1 MKDYKLLLA
10 GLILLL
16 LIIFIAIF
24 TWLWTSNRK
33 NMDPL
38 PIMAIDNDSSSSTA
52 ALDDDE
58 NAIAKSTLHIQAEE
72 KLQAPLNDVIN
83 SFQSRYPHVN
93 IETNYTSSTAL
104 LSLSDSNFSDSHRT
118 DNERASYVI
127 NTDLII
133 ANSKLSKERLSP
145 LQEQLKAAQD
155 KRNQSKVN
163 SISAQDGTVEGSLS
177 ENNETD
183 TEVAAQAKS
192 DNTGTRSLISFSY
205 ALQDTQTVDGVVLTQ
220 NPAAI
225 NFRNFLLSSTG
236 QDILSQHNYDNI
248 DGYKNDMADLFKPTS
263 RAKQATGEHSVDVGD
278 ALSNGK

>member
-1 MKDYKLLLA
+1 MRDYKLLLA

-38 PIMAIDNDSSSSTA
+38 PIMANDNDASTA
-52 ALDDDE
+52 TADDE
-58 NAIAKSTLHIQAEE
+58 NAIAKSTLHIQAED
-72 KLQAPLNDVIN
+72 KIQVPLDAVITT
-83 SFQSRYPHVN
+83 FQSRYPHVQ
-93 IETNYTSSTAL
+93 IATNYVSSAAILT
-104 LSLSDSNFSDSHRT
+104 LSDSDFSDSNRT
-118 DNERASYVI
+118 DDERASYVI

-133 ANSKLSKERLSP
+133 ANGKLSKERLSP
-145 LQEQLKAAQD
+145 LQEKIKTAQD
-155 KRNQSKVN
+155 KHNRSKVN
-163 SISAQDGTVEGSLS
+163 NSTAQDSMVEDGVG
-177 ENNETD
+177 ENGKTD
-183 TEVAAQAKS
+183 AEVAAQAKS
-192 DNTGTRSLISFSY
+192 DNTNTRSISSFSY

-236 QDILSQHNYDNI
+236 QDILSHYNYNNI
-248 DGYKNDMADLFKPTS
+248 DGYKNDMADLFKPSS

>member
-38 PIMAIDNDSSSSTA
+38 PILANNNDSSTA
-52 ALDDDE
+52 DNDE
-58 NAIAKSTLHIQAEE
+58 NAIAKSTLHIQAEG
-72 KLQAPLNDVIN
+72 KLEAPLDAVIA
-83 SFQSRYPHVN
+83 SFQSRYPHVQ
-93 IETNYTSSTAL
+93 IATNYVSSAAILT
-104 LSLSDSNFSDSHRT
+104 LSDSDFSDSNRT
-118 DNERASYVI
+118 DDERASYVI

-133 ANSKLSKERLSP
+133 ANGKLSKERLSP
-145 LQEQLKAAQD
+145 LQEKIKTAQD
-155 KRNQSKVN
+155 KHNQSKVN
-163 SISAQDGTVEGSLS
+163 NSSAQDIMVEDGVV
-177 ENNETD
+177 ENGKTD
-183 TEVAAQAKS
+183 AEVAAQAKS
-192 DNTGTRSLISFSY
+192 DNTNTRSISSFSY

-248 DGYKNDMADLFKPTS
+248 DGYKNDMADLFKPSS

>member
-38 PIMAIDNDSSSSTA
+38 PILANNNDSSTA
-52 ALDDDE
+52 DNDE

-72 KLQAPLNDVIN
+72 KLEAPLDTVIA
-83 SFQSRYPHVN
+83 SFQSRYPHVQ
-93 IETNYTSSTAL
+93 IATNYVSSAAILT
-104 LSLSDSNFSDSHRT
+104 LSDNDFSDSNRT
-118 DNERASYVI
+118 DDERASYVI

-133 ANSKLSKERLSP
+133 ANGKLSKERLSR
-145 LQEQLKAAQD
+145 LQEKIKTAQD
-155 KRNQSKVN
+155 KHNRSKVN
-163 SISAQDGTVEGSLS
+163 NSSAQDSMVEDGVG
-177 ENNETD
+177 ENGKTD
-183 TEVAAQAKS
+183 AEVAAQAKS
-192 DNTGTRSLISFSY
+192 DNTNTRSISSFSY

-236 QDILSQHNYDNI
+236 QDILSQYNYNNI
-248 DGYKNDMADLFKPTS
+248 DGYKNDMADLFKPSS

>member
-1 MKDYKLLLA
+1 MRDYKLLLA

-38 PIMAIDNDSSSSTA
+38 PIMANNNDTSSADND
-52 ALDDDE
+52 E
-58 NAIAKSTLHIQAEE
+58 NTIAKSTLHIQAEDG
-72 KLQAPLNDVIN
+72 LQAPLDAVIA
-83 SFQSRYPHVN
+83 SFQARYPN
-93 IETNYTSSTAL
+93 MQILTNYVSSATL
-104 LSLSDSNFSDSHRT
+104 LTLSDNDFADSHRT
-118 DNERASYVI
+118 DDERASFLI

-133 ANSKLSKERLSP
+133 ANGKLSKERLSP

-155 KRNQSKVN
+155 KHNQSKGKNN
-163 SISAQDGTVEGSLS
+163 SVQEETAEDGLN

-183 TEVAAQAKS
+183 TEVAMQAKS
-192 DNTGTRSLISFSY
+192 DNTDTRSLISFSY
-205 ALQDTQTVDGVVLTQ
+205 ALQDTQAVDGVVLTP

-236 QDILSQHNYDNI
+236 QDILSQHDYNNI
-248 DGYKNDMADLFKPTS
+248 DGYKNDMDNLFKPS
-263 RAKQATGEHSVDVGD
+263 SGAKQATGELSVDVSD